1 MKKIYHFHAGKN
13 GGKMR
18 FKTELLEDYR
28 WKQRWSKKQMA
39 KFLGISSALYY
50 YILQNGQN
58 DYRKIMEYARKMKM
72 KFEDFIEF

>member
-28 WKQRWSKKQMA
+28 WNKRWSKKQMSE
-39 KFLGISSALYY
+39 FLGISPALYF

-58 DYRKIMEYARKMKM
+58 DYRKIMEYARKMDI
-72 KFEDFIEF
+72 KFEDLIEL